1 MTVSITP
8 IWRDQALEEE
18 FNQRQM
24 MGQPCADL
32 VRLMVKVIS
41 PAKRASEGR
50 YGHREDYLY
59 RRQAEADGII
69 IQLTAAAARASGL

>member
-41 PAKRASEGR
+41 PAKRTSEGR

-59 RRQAEADGII
+59 HRRAETDGVIQPTAD
-69 IQLTAAAARASGL
+69 ARASGL